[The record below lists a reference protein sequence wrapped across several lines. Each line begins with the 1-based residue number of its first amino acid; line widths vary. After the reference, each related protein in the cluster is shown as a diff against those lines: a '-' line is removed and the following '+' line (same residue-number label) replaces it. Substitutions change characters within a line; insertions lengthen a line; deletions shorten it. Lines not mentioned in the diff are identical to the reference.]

1 MSWARDSKVAN
12 PEADPARSLT
22 RPSRATEANLQTFI
36 SSNLLEREVG
46 TRGAGVD
53 GTGVG
58 REEWKAK

>member
-1 MSWARDSKVAN
+1 MSWARDYKVAN
-12 PEADPARSLT
+12 SKADPAWCLT

-53 GTGVG
+53 GTRVG
-58 REEWKAK
+58 SEQWKAK